1 MIEFN
6 EIEWRA
12 PIEAFAAFSRLPHA
26 HLLHAGDQSQS
37 DWSTIVAF
45 PTAIVEGTGEP
56 AEFLEEIDRIVAS
69 RAMEP
74 NSSIDAPFQSGLVG
88 FVGYEALNRNASADV
103 GAAYNLPASPHPVA
117 PAVFGVYDGAIVF
130 SRSQQ
135 RGFIVAHNTHVAA
148 RLHEQLMQSPDPASQ
163 IGDVRLS
170 ANFSKKE
177 YKTAIEATIERIRD
191 GAFYQA
197 NLSQCLTARFG
208 NPQSCVDIFRRLAAI
223 SDAEFGAILQYDDAS
238 IISNAPERFFRVDTE
253 NAARRIVVEPIKG
266 TRGRDVDPVVD
277 AQHAAALL
285 CDEKDR
291 AENTMIADLMRNDL
305 SKICCDDSI
314 CEDAICELLTL
325 SRVHHLVSRISGVIS
340 DGVAV
345 SDIFRALFPSG
356 SITGA
361 PKLAA
366 MRQIANVERVGRGP
380 YCGALGYIDDRG
392 DMDFSVAIRT
402 MTLRDGGREMSI
414 PVGGGITLRS
424 SPEEEYQETLVKAR
438 AALDA
443 LGVDRDGLEA
453 LRS

>member
-1 MIEFN
+1 
-6 EIEWRA
+6 
-12 PIEAFAAFSRLPHA
+12 
-26 HLLHAGDQSQS
+26 
-37 DWSTIVAF
+37 
-45 PTAIVEGTGEP
+45 
-56 AEFLEEIDRIVAS
+56 
-69 RAMEP
+69 
-74 NSSIDAPFQSGLVG
+74 
-88 FVGYEALNRNASADV
+88 
-103 GAAYNLPASPHPVA
+103 
-117 PAVFGVYDGAIVF
+117 
-130 SRSQQ
+130 
-135 RGFIVAHNTHVAA
+135 
-148 RLHEQLMQSPDPASQ
+148 
-163 IGDVRLS
+163 
-170 ANFSKKE
+170 
-177 YKTAIEATIERIRD
+177 
-191 GAFYQA
+191 
-197 NLSQCLTARFG
+197 
-208 NPQSCVDIFRRLAAI
+208 
-223 SDAEFGAILQYDDAS
+223 
-238 IISNAPERFFRVDTE
+238 
-253 NAARRIVVEPIKG
+253 
-266 TRGRDVDPVVD
+266 
-277 AQHAAALL
+277 
-285 CDEKDR
+285 
-291 AENTMIADLMRNDL
+291 MIADLMRNDL